1 MQGIFQKEN
10 TDKALKYGIYRHLP
24 TYEKIIR
31 NLVSFYRE
39 KLNENR
45 FVILIYYECRYAQ
58 FALSSVIELPRIPAY
73 YPKTTLLELP
83 IPVKALFRPVL
94 MPPIIG
100 LLTIRKA
107 KKLTN

>member
-1 MQGIFQKEN
+1 MISKISQQNIEHIFFFIMLD
-10 TDKALKYGIYRHLP
+10 TA
-24 TYEKIIR
+24 
-31 NLVSFYRE
+31 FYMEGYME

-45 FVILIYYECRYAQ
+45 FVIFIYYECRYAQ

>member
-1 MQGIFQKEN
+1 MHIVYH
-10 TDKALKYGIYRHLP
+10 DI
-24 TYEKIIR
+24 KISQQNIEHISFYDAGY
-31 NLVSFYRE
+31 SFYRE

>member
-1 MQGIFQKEN
+1 MEKSIGLKRWKIHRFLIAKDNLWKLDMQDDIMRSGFIN
-10 TDKALKYGIYRHLP
+10 SD
-24 TYEKIIR
+24 
-31 NLVSFYRE
+31 
-39 KLNENR
+39 R
-45 FVILIYYECRYAQ
+45 FVICIYYECRYAQ

>member
-1 MQGIFQKEN
+1 MISKISQQNIEHIFFFMMLD
-10 TDKALKYGIYRHLP
+10 TA
-24 TYEKIIR
+24 
-31 NLVSFYRE
+31 FYRE

-45 FVILIYYECRYAQ
+45 FVIFIYYECRYAQ
-58 FALSSVIELPRIPAY
+58 FVLSSVIEWPRIPAY